1 MEEGM
6 EYSAMLDEL
15 LAEYPAAK
23 EEVEALKGALEA
35 EMPMGEEEPELDEM
49 PELPPMPML
58 GGEDMDEEVEEEDE
72 DEEYEDE

>member
-35 EMPMGEEEPELDEM
+35 EMPEPELDEM

-58 GGEDMDEEVEEEDE
+58 GGEDMDEEVEEDE